1 MKTLSDV
8 QFSVLDLSPIR
19 KGGTAAESFRNTLDL
34 AKHAERWGYQ
44 RYWLAEHHGI
54 PGVAS
59 AATAVVIGQ
68 VAAVTSRIRVGSGGI
83 MLPNHAPL
91 IIAEPFGTLASF
103 FPGRIDLGIGRAPG
117 GDRRTA
123 RALRRHFG
131 SADTLEQDL
140 EELRGYFLPGGPG
153 HGVHAVP
160 GEGLDV
166 PVWLL
171 GSSDFSARLAA
182 RLGLP
187 FAFASHFAPDF
198 LYQAVAL
205 YRHEFEP
212 CGVLDR
218 PLVMVGVNAVAADT
232 DEEARR
238 LFTSV
243 QQAFLNLVRGTPGLL
258 PPPVESMD
266 GLWSPAEQAQV
277 ERMTAVSAVGS
288 PGAVRQALEAVVE
301 STGADELILAGQ
313 LYDHAAR
320 LRSFELVAG
329 ERGSSPLAVPCAAA
343 DNPPGPRARARR
355 PKMKAYTFGGGRL
368 TPGIDVTDDPK
379 LRQIV
384 FLGDSAENRTLEK
397 IPLDRNNPP
406 AVLKRRIVDATPVNR
421 GSSGLVL
428 ERGGPSDKSVQ
439 LKAVTRCG
447 TTNTI
452 RGKPLVV
459 ARGHAFAYFSNVAT
473 WDFTLVVLHPGD
485 ALRAVD
491 ALGAGNV
498 LVCHNDGTLD
508 CLTVEDYEQAM
519 AVLASGEHECPPGG
533 STALAD

>member
-8 QFSVLDLSPIR
+8 PLSVLDLSPIR
-19 KGGTAAESFRNTLDL
+19 QGGTAAESFRNTLDL
-34 AKHAERWGYQ
+34 ASHADRWGYT

-68 VAAVTSRIRVGSGGI
+68 VAAATSTIRVGSGGV

-91 IIAEPFGTLASF
+91 VVAEQFGTLASF

-117 GDRRTA
+117 GDHRTA

-131 SADTLEQDL
+131 SADTFEQDL
-140 EELRGYFLPGGPG
+140 EELRGYFRPGGPG
-153 HGVHAVP
+153 NGVHAVP

-198 LYQAVAL
+198 LHEAVAL

-212 CGVLDR
+212 SDVLDR
-218 PLVMVGVNAVAADT
+218 PRVMVGVNAVAADT
-232 DEEARR
+232 DAEARR

-266 GLWSPAEQAQV
+266 GLWRQPERAQV

-288 PGAVRQALEAVVE
+288 PDAVRRGLAAVVE
-301 STGADELILAGQ
+301 STGTDELILAGQ
-313 LYDHAAR
+313 VYDHAAR
-320 LRSFELVAG
+320 LRSFELI
-329 ERGSSPLAVPCAAA
+329 
-343 DNPPGPRARARR
+343 
-355 PKMKAYTFGGGRL
+355 GRL
-368 TPGIDVTDDPK
+368 RG
-379 LRQIV
+379 
-384 FLGDSAENRTLEK
+384 
-397 IPLDRNNPP
+397 
-406 AVLKRRIVDATPVNR
+406 LK
-421 GSSGLVL
+421 
-428 ERGGPSDKSVQ
+428 
-439 LKAVTRCG
+439 
-447 TTNTI
+447 
-452 RGKPLVV
+452 
-459 ARGHAFAYFSNVAT
+459 
-473 WDFTLVVLHPGD
+473 
-485 ALRAVD
+485 
-491 ALGAGNV
+491 
-498 LVCHNDGTLD
+498 
-508 CLTVEDYEQAM
+508 
-519 AVLASGEHECPPGG
+519 
-533 STALAD
+533 